1 MSLLREHIT
10 TNLVKIGPR
19 LFRQKDGIPQG
30 SVLSS
35 LLCSLFYGDMETH
48 KLGFT
53 KDEDSV
59 CYHLFHAI
67 LGLTLAPQ
75 LLLRYVDDFLFVSTQ
90 KPLASRFLR
99 VMDEGERSLA

>member
-35 LLCSLFYGDMETH
+35 LLCSLFYGDMEAN
-48 KLGFT
+48 KLTFT
-53 KDEDSV
+53 KDDESV
-59 CYHLFHAI
+59 SS
-67 LGLTLAPQ
+67 
-75 LLLRYVDDFLFVSTQ
+75 YVL
-90 KPLASRFLR
+90 
-99 VMDEGERSLA
+99 SLV